1 MSRPTAVLLT
11 NMGGPKTLD
20 DVHDF
25 LHNLFADRDIMK
37 FPFQKYMAKF
47 IAKRR
52 TPSIQEQYAEI
63 GGGSPILEWTQKQG
77 EAMEKILD
85 KISPETGN
93 TDDTCLLKIAK
104 YNFFF
109 LQLHTS
115 ITSPSDMLSRQRRL
129 LWNRWRRMESNGL

>member
-104 YNFFF
+104 YNSFF

-129 LWNRWRRMESNGL
+129 LWNR

>member
-104 YNFFF
+104 YNSFF

>member
-1 MSRPTAVLLT
+1 MFRPTAVLLT

-104 YNFFF
+104 YNSFF

>member
-1 MSRPTAVLLT
+1 MFRPTAVLLT

>member
-1 MSRPTAVLLT
+1 MFRPTAVLLT

-37 FPFQKYMAKF
+37 FPFQKCMAKF

-104 YNFFF
+104 YNSFF

-129 LWNRWRRMESNGL
+129 LWNR